1 MACAGL
7 PISPGAPRT
16 RGPRRRRRRGIDR
29 LRRRIGEHLEVRE
42 VALAG
47 TEWMGIHMDSEAN
60 RTGAE
65 IIRAKGSPIIV
76 LVISTENLRHCK
88 AQNIPP
94 KPM

>member
-1 MACAGL
+1 M
-7 PISPGAPRT
+7 
-16 RGPRRRRRRGIDR
+16 
-29 LRRRIGEHLEVRE
+29 
-42 VALAG
+42 ALAG

-76 LVISTENLRHCK
+76 LVIPTENLRHCK